1 MYVYWNILVM
11 LMVLPH
17 LRVNPTQKQRGG
29 KTRQLTTSTRHS
41 ATSII
46 VKAQAILPEK
56 INVKSKGRGVCSDV
70 LNMMRQRALDPYS
83 YTTNG

>member
-29 KTRQLTTSTRHS
+29 KTRNT
-41 ATSII
+41 ATDDVDEALGDIDHRQGSSDSSREDQHQ
-46 VKAQAILPEK
+46 VKRA
-56 INVKSKGRGVCSDV
+56 RRV
-70 LNMMRQRALDPYS
+70 L
-83 YTTNG
+83 